1 MAVVVARAIVVPVV
15 VPAVVPFLAVAI
27 SPVVAVVVPLVP
39 VRAPIV
45 IVFIVAAISALALAV
60 LAIIVLATRR
70 LLVMVAA
77 AQVLLTVGTSS
88 LVVFKAGTLVV
99 MLTVTSVPALIG
111 PGTVVIGAPL
121 GGRWGRGLLLLLL
134 PLPLSLRLVRLGG
147 GCLRRRVLRY
157 HLLRHLQRR
166 LLHLGVCQVGHPRL
180 AAALLVLPVQVELVV
195 VEVVLVSEVG
205 GVPGVGRVGLVALV
219 HVELERPLEPRDQ
232 STSAAV
238 LLFTLACG
246 RTAGKTLLWFGAAV
260 GSSTFAQ
267 HSLHHSAHPR
277 GITAIDHSTPKCSA
291 ARFIFKKSPEHNF
304 G

>member
-1 MAVVVARAIVVPVV
+1 M
-15 VPAVVPFLAVAI
+15 
-27 SPVVAVVVPLVP
+27 VVPLVP

-45 IVFIVAAISALALAV
+45 IVFVVAAISALALAV
-60 LAIIVLATRR
+60 LAIIVFATRR

-111 PGTVVIGAPL
+111 PGTVVIGSPL
-121 GGRWGRGLLLLLL
+121 GRRWGRGLLLLLLL

-195 VEVVLVSEVG
+195 VEVVLVREVG
-205 GVPGVGRVGLVALV
+205 GVPGVGRVSLVALV

-260 GSSTFAQ
+260 GSFTFAQ

-291 ARFIFKKSPEHNF
+291 ARFIFKKSPGHNF